1 MDGES
6 IWTSGMC
13 PPCGR
18 PSLIRASEISQL
30 VNWDRLGGVYAVDMV
45 RRGDQIRDAIRI
57 INKEGNNFQFL
68 SCFNWN
74 LDSTEI
80 D

>member
-45 RRGDQIRDAIRI
+45 RVTKYGTLYESSIK
-57 INKEGNNFQFL
+57 KELISSSFA
-68 SCFNWN
+68 
-74 LDSTEI
+74 STGI
-80 D
+80 Y